1 MIWNTNTGKRSPVM
15 IESPSPSL
23 FARFGRW
30 LLHRRL
36 TEYDQADLARGA
48 VVFAPHQDDETL
60 GCGGTIMKKMA
71 AGAEVGMV
79 FLADGGTSH
88 EKLMAPAEMAAL
100 REREA
105 TAACRVLGIEPGNV
119 VHYRYPNRHVHEHFD
134 DAVARIAALL
144 DQRRPEEVFVPCAE
158 DPPADHVA
166 TRQIALAAVEEQGRP
181 VTVYEYPI
189 WFWEHWP
196 WMPATVYAPRAR
208 RDYFRHSLRALATL
222 FRDFRCGVDVEDVLA
237 AKLLALQE
245 HESQMKR
252 LNGEPEW
259 ATLEDV
265 GNGTFL
271 GCFFQKY
278 ELFFRYRLPSE
289 GE

>member
-1 MIWNTNTGKRSPVM
+1 M
-15 IESPSPSL
+15 IESPPPSL
-23 FARFGRW
+23 FFRFGRW
-30 LLHRRL
+30 LLHRRMA
-36 TEYDQADLARGA
+36 EYDPNDLPRRAL
-48 VVFAPHQDDETL
+48 VCAPHQDDETL
-60 GCGGTIMKKMA
+60 GCGGTILKKKA

-105 TAACRVLGIEPGNV
+105 SAACRVLGIEPEEV
-119 VHYRYPNRHVHEHFD
+119 VHLRFPNRHLHEHFD
-134 DAVARIAALL
+134 EAVARIAALL
-144 DQRRPEEVFVPCAE
+144 DQTMPEEVFVPCE
-158 DPPADHVA
+158 GDPPADHVA
-166 TRQIALAAVEEQGRP
+166 TRQIALAALRRHGRP

-196 WMPATVYAPRAR
+196 WMPATVYAPSLGRAF
-208 RDYFRHSLRALATL
+208 FRHSLRALATL
-222 FRDFRCGVDVEDVLA
+222 FRDFRCGVDIEDVLEI
-237 AKLLALQE
+237 KLRALQE

-252 LNGEPEW
+252 LNGKPEW

-271 GCFFQKY
+271 GCFFQEY
-278 ELFFRYRLPSE
+278 ELFFRYTLIPPKK
-289 GE
+289 

>member
-1 MIWNTNTGKRSPVM
+1 M
-15 IESPSPSL
+15 
-23 FARFGRW
+23 
-30 LLHRRL
+30 
-36 TEYDQADLARGA
+36 TEYDRADLARPA
-48 VVFAPHQDDETL
+48 MVFAPHQDDETL
-60 GCGGTIMKKMA
+60 GCGGTILKKKA

-105 TAACRVLGIEPGNV
+105 TSACRVLGIEPKDV

-134 DAVARIAALL
+134 EGVAGITSQLE
-144 DQRRPEEVFVPCAE
+144 QRRPEEVFVPCAG

-166 TRQIALAAVEEQGRP
+166 TRKIALAAVARHGRP

-208 RDYFRHSLRALATL
+208 RDYFRHSLSALASL
-222 FRDFRCGVDVEDVLA
+222 FRDFRCGVDIEDVLDT
-237 AKLLALQE
+237 KRLALQE

-252 LNGEPEW
+252 PNEQPDW
-259 ATLEDV
+259 ATLQDV

-278 ELFFRYRLPSE
+278 ELFFRYCLSSE
-289 GE
+289 EK